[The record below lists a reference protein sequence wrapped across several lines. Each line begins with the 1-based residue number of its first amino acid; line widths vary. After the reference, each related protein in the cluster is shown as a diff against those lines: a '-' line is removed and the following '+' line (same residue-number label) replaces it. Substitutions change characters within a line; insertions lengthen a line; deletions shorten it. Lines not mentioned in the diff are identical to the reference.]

1 MPDQTPVQVPDIVII
16 GSGMGGAT
24 LAAGLAGSGLR
35 VLILEKGDH
44 LKDTPETRDVRA
56 IFQRGFFRP
65 RENWLDKNG
74 RAFNPGNYY
83 VVGGNSKFYGAVLFR
98 YRKEDFAELSF
109 PEGGVSPA
117 WPFSYDELEP
127 YYSKAEQLYQVRGT
141 SGEDATEPYH
151 SEAYPLGPVPDEPAI
166 AVVRNRLKKVGLN
179 PASLPLGVDIER
191 WLKRAATPFDA
202 YPDTLTGKMDAE
214 SCGLA
219 TALKDRNIKLQTNS
233 DVLRLETDE
242 NNKISAIVYRH
253 NGEEKKLSPKLVVLS
268 AGAVRSSVLLL
279 RSANENNPNGI
290 ANSSDQVGRN
300 FMNHNATFMLAVD
313 PFTINDSIYQKTIHF
328 NDFYFGDGHTS
339 GPMGQVQLLGRVTA
353 PILKTRVPFMPEWA
367 LNILSRRAVDWY
379 LVSEDLPRPESR
391 VRINGDQIILDWQPS
406 NMEAHKRLVTATKAK
421 MKAAGYPIILSQ
433 LVDGRLPSHQ
443 CGTVRMG
450 LDPKTAVLNPYCQS
464 WDHENLYVVDAG
476 CLPTSAAVNPSLTVA
491 AQALR
496 VANHIRTSELVA

>member
-1 MPDQTPVQVPDIVII
+1 MSDQTPDIVII

-35 VLILEKGDH
+35 ILILEKGDH
-44 LKDTPETRDVRA
+44 LKDTPETRDTKA

-65 RENWLDKNG
+65 KENWFDKDG
-74 RAFNPGNYY
+74 KAFNPGNYY
-83 VVGGNSKFYGAVLFR
+83 VVGGNTKFYGAVLFR
-98 YRKEDFAELSF
+98 YRREDFSELTF

-127 YYSKAEQLYQVRGT
+127 YYSKAEQLYQVRGVD
-141 SGEDATEPYH
+141 GEDATEPYH
-151 SEAYPLGPVPDEPAI
+151 SKAYPHRPVPDEPAI
-166 AVVRNRLKKVGLN
+166 AKVRDRLKRVGLS

-219 TALKDRNIKLQTNS
+219 AALKDPNIMLQTNS
-233 DVLRLETDE
+233 DVVRMETDAD
-242 NNKISAIVYRH
+242 NRISAIVYRH
-253 NGEEKKLSPKLVVLS
+253 NGTEKRLSPKLVVLA

-279 RSANENNPNGI
+279 RSGNHNNPNGL

-300 FMNHNATFMLAVD
+300 FMNHNASFMLAID
-313 PFTINDSIYQKTIHF
+313 PFTINDSVYQKTIHF
-328 NDFYFGDGHTS
+328 NDFYFGDGQTGGNGS

-353 PILKTRVPFMPEWA
+353 PILKTRVPFVPEW
-367 LNILSRRAVDWY
+367 LLHIVSRRAVDWY

-391 VRINGDQIILDWQPS
+391 VRIEGQTIILDWQPS
-406 NMEAHKRLVTATKAK
+406 NMRAHEKLVAATKAK
-421 MKAAGYPIILSQ
+421 MQAAGYPIILSQ

-450 LDPKTAVLNPYCQS
+450 LDPKTSVLNPYCQS
-464 WDHENLYVVDAG
+464 WDHKNLFVVDAG

-496 VANHIRTSELVA
+496 VADHIITRELGL